1 MGHKLRVGILGTR
14 GIPAHYGGFETCA
27 EEVSVGLV
35 ARGHDVTVY
44 CRRGNAP
51 GDPVEY
57 KGVRLRYRSHFA
69 GKASGTLTHAL
80 TCTWDAIRRDF
91 DVLLYFNAAT
101 GPVAWLARLT
111 RRTPVVLNVD
121 GLEWKR
127 RKWGPIGRAYYV
139 LAEWATTKVVD
150 RIIADSLTIQ
160 RYYVERWGTPS
171 TFVPY
176 GAHLGGPERPEVLGE
191 YGLEPRSYFLVVGR
205 LEPDNNADLIVEAF
219 GRVATDKVLVIVGG
233 AGYRSSFAEELRR
246 GAGPRVRFVGPV
258 YRPGHLREL
267 YCGAF
272 AYVHGHE
279 VGGTNPALLQ
289 ALGSGCCVLALDVPF
304 NAEVVQEA
312 ALPYRRDPDDLAAQM
327 RRVLADPRLVDRLRR
342 SGPERVREAYRWDRV
357 IDGYECILERAV
369 EGGYHAAPAADVAYP
384 LPAVS
389 QHADRD

>member
-1 MGHKLRVGILGTR
+1 MTGSPRMGHKLRVGILGTR

-44 CRRGNAP
+44 CRRWNAP

-57 KGVRLRYRSHFA
+57 KWVRLRYRSHFA

-219 GRVATDKVLVIVGG
+219 GRVATDKAVVIVGG
-233 AGYRSSFAEELRR
+233 AGYRSSIADELPR
-246 GAGPRVRFVGPV
+246 GAGPAAAFVGSGSP
-258 YRPGHLREL
+258 PGHLRAL
-267 YCGAF
+267 FSRAF
-272 AYVHGHE
+272 AYVPVPA
-279 VGGTNPALLQ
+279 VGG
-289 ALGSGCCVLALDVPF
+289 
-304 NAEVVQEA
+304 
-312 ALPYRRDPDDLAAQM
+312 RDPAVPPDHGCVCA
-327 RRVLADPRLVDRLRR
+327 RL
-342 SGPERVREAYRWDRV
+342 
-357 IDGYECILERAV
+357 
-369 EGGYHAAPAADVAYP
+369 
-384 LPAVS
+384 
-389 QHADRD
+389 

>member
-80 TCTWDAIRRDF
+80 TCTWDAIRCDF

-127 RKWGPIGRAYYV
+127 RKWGPIGRA
-139 LAEWATTKVVD
+139 
-150 RIIADSLTIQ
+150 
-160 RYYVERWGTPS
+160 
-171 TFVPY
+171 
-176 GAHLGGPERPEVLGE
+176 
-191 YGLEPRSYFLVVGR
+191 
-205 LEPDNNADLIVEAF
+205 
-219 GRVATDKVLVIVGG
+219 
-233 AGYRSSFAEELRR
+233 
-246 GAGPRVRFVGPV
+246 
-258 YRPGHLREL
+258 
-267 YCGAF
+267 
-272 AYVHGHE
+272 
-279 VGGTNPALLQ
+279 
-289 ALGSGCCVLALDVPF
+289 
-304 NAEVVQEA
+304 
-312 ALPYRRDPDDLAAQM
+312 
-327 RRVLADPRLVDRLRR
+327 
-342 SGPERVREAYRWDRV
+342 
-357 IDGYECILERAV
+357 
-369 EGGYHAAPAADVAYP
+369 
-384 LPAVS
+384 
-389 QHADRD
+389 